1 MSALFQNAYYLAI
14 NFNAI
19 LYGTPRFFAMH
30 CAPLYVKEM
39 TACLHRSGA
48 RFLQHDDV
56 RLVFWPRVV
65 DPERQALHGIQY
77 SAPCPY
83 HHLFVYRS
91 HLWAGDVDRPC
102 RSSRWPRR
110 ILSKERER
118 LVPDNG
124 YDRLCHFEYAERCAP
139 GMWLSVAP
147 LSLMCVFRG
156 AHRRERLPIDISNVR
171 CLDRLLGHCFP
182 VFPLCR

>member
-19 LYGTPRFFAMH
+19 LYGTPRLLAMH

-39 TACLHRSGA
+39 TACLHRNGA

-102 RSSRWPRR
+102 QFPRRVRRLSSGPRCSVVSNTGYRRVGTAQSYERWVAGTTVSPSSSRQ
-110 ILSKERER
+110 
-118 LVPDNG
+118 
-124 YDRLCHFEYAERCAP
+124 CAQ
-139 GMWLSVAP
+139 
-147 LSLMCVFRG
+147 R
-156 AHRRERLPIDISNVR
+156 
-171 CLDRLLGHCFP
+171 
-182 VFPLCR
+182 